1 LKSFPTAC
9 NFIFEEHDIQIHIF
23 PLEVAFRF
31 EILTNSFLMVFADE
45 AMFHYW
51 PLCQQK
57 DIIAAS
63 VLRTFSPTS
72 LGQGKEQDGN

>member
-1 LKSFPTAC
+1 
-9 NFIFEEHDIQIHIF
+9 
-23 PLEVAFRF
+23 
-31 EILTNSFLMVFADE
+31 MVFADE